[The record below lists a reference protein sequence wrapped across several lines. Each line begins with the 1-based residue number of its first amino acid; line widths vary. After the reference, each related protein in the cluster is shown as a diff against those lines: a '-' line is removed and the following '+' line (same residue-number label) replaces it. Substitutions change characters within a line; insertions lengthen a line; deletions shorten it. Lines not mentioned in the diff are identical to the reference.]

1 MGIMNEPLP
10 LSEDE
15 ELLWR
20 ALLRVV
26 VALPKA
32 LDEDLV
38 RATGVSLTEYTVLMN
53 LSEAADQEL
62 RLADLAAA
70 VGLSVSRISRLV
82 EDLRAR
88 DYVSKRRCA
97 ADGRG
102 AIATLTP
109 QGLRRLQSAYPEH
122 LASARRRVVNHFA
135 ANDRP
140 AARDLLVGIAA
151 QLTSAL
157 GSAVVVD
164 TS

>member
-1 MGIMNEPLP
+1 MHKPLP

-20 ALLRVV
+20 ALLRIV

-53 LSEAADQEL
+53 LSEAAAQEL
-62 RLADLAAA
+62 RLTDLAAA

-88 DYVSKRRCA
+88 DYVSKRRCTD
-97 ADGRG
+97 DGRG

-109 QGLRRLQSAYPEH
+109 EGLRRLQSAYPEH
-122 LASARRRVVNHFA
+122 LASARQRVVDHFD
-135 ANDRP
+135 ANDCP
-140 AARDLLVGIAA
+140 AVRDLLAGVAE
-151 QLTSAL
+151 QLTSAI
-157 GSAVVVD
+157 GPAVVVY
-164 TS
+164 TSRV